1 MVIPLPRRSRRSAVF
16 PYIGPTATAPWSLTR
31 VATPS
36 SSSAPTRM
44 VFLLHGEDS
53 FRTRLR
59 LGELAAAL
67 LSGTPPGTS
76 DLSTLVEPRLGSL
89 LGVSRHDAR
98 TDTAGAIMLSGQAQ
112 GLFDAVDEPRVVIVD
127 HAEALKELDLIAS
140 FPREAA
146 LVMVSVE
153 RLAAGRSR
161 RGQRAK
167 APNAPAANLLEAVE
181 ATGGSVERI
190 ERLAPVEVPRWIS
203 ARARLHGVKLD
214 AEAVSTL
221 ASAVGSDT
229 ERVEQE
235 VQKLGAYANEGTVT
249 AADVRTLVSGAIEAD
264 VFELTQAVIRKD
276 ARTAVAT
283 LERLLADGNAVQQ
296 ILALL
301 LWQFRVLLF
310 ASAMRSSADADRM
323 AKAIRSSPYAIQRT
337 TAFARRVTRA
347 DVLRAYEAI
356 YATDQVIKTGRAES
370 DLAALELCVLDLC
383 GVANA
388 DLRDMLLV
396 EAPRR

>member
-1 MVIPLPRRSRRSAVF
+1 
-16 PYIGPTATAPWSLTR
+16 
-31 VATPS
+31 
-36 SSSAPTRM
+36 M

-67 LSGTPPGTS
+67 LSGAPLSAT
-76 DLSTLVEPRLGSL
+76 DLSTRAESRLGTL
-89 LGVSRHDAR
+89 LGITRHDAR
-98 TDTAGAIMLSGQAQ
+98 VDPPGAIMLSGQAQ
-112 GLFDAVDEPRVVIVD
+112 GLFDAVDEPRVVIVEF
-127 HAEALKELDLIAS
+127 AEALRDLQLIAS
-140 FPREAA
+140 FPPEAA
-146 LVMVSVE
+146 LILVSVE

-161 RGQRAK
+161 RGQRQK
-167 APNAPAANLLEAVE
+167 VPNAPATNLLEAVE
-181 ATGGSVERI
+181 AAGGSVERI

-214 AEAVSTL
+214 ADGVGTL

-229 ERVEQE
+229 ERIEQE
-235 VQKLGAYANEGTVT
+235 IKKLGAHAGGATVT

-264 VFELTQAVIRKD
+264 VFELTQAVVRKD
-276 ARTAVAT
+276 SRTAVAT

-310 ASAMRSSADADRM
+310 ASAMRSTADAERM
-323 AKAIRSSPYAIQRT
+323 AKAIHSTPFAIQRA
-337 TAFARRVTRA
+337 TAFARRVTRP
-347 DVLRAYEAI
+347 DVIRAYEAI

-370 DLAALELCVLDLC
+370 DVAALELCVLDLC

>member
-1 MVIPLPRRSRRSAVF
+1 MVIPPPRRSRRSAVF

-98 TDTAGAIMLSGQAQ
+98 TDTACALMLSGQAQ

-153 RLAAGRSR
+153 RLAAGRAR
-161 RGQRAK
+161 RAPQRPK
-167 APNAPAANLLEAVE
+167 APTAPAANLLEAVE
-181 ATGGSVERI
+181 AARGCVERI
-190 ERLAPVEVPRWIS
+190 ERLAPVDVNAWIS
-203 ARARLHGVKLD
+203 ARARLHEIKLD
-214 AEAVSTL
+214 SEAIATL
-221 ASAVGSDT
+221 A
-229 ERVEQE
+229 
-235 VQKLGAYANEGTVT
+235 GAAG
-249 AADVRTLVSGAIEAD
+249 
-264 VFELTQAVIRKD
+264 
-276 ARTAVAT
+276 
-283 LERLLADGNAVQQ
+283 
-296 ILALL
+296 
-301 LWQFRVLLF
+301 
-310 ASAMRSSADADRM
+310 
-323 AKAIRSSPYAIQRT
+323 
-337 TAFARRVTRA
+337 
-347 DVLRAYEAI
+347 
-356 YATDQVIKTGRAES
+356 
-370 DLAALELCVLDLC
+370 
-383 GVANA
+383 
-388 DLRDMLLV
+388 
-396 EAPRR
+396 

>member
-1 MVIPLPRRSRRSAVF
+1 
-16 PYIGPTATAPWSLTR
+16 
-31 VATPS
+31 
-36 SSSAPTRM
+36 M
-44 VFLLHGEDS
+44 VFLLHGEDP

-59 LGELAAAL
+59 LGELASAL
-67 LSGTPPGTS
+67 LSGAPVGPT
-76 DLSTLVEPRLGSL
+76 DLSTKVEPRLGAL
-89 LGVSRHDAR
+89 LGITRHDAR
-98 TDTAGAIMLSGQAQ
+98 FDTAGAIMLSGQAQ
-112 GLFDAVDEPRVVIVD
+112 GLFDAVDEARVVIVD
-127 HAEALKELDLIAS
+127 HAEALKELDLISS

-146 LVMVSVE
+146 LVLVAVE

-161 RGQRAK
+161 RGQQRPK
-167 APNAPAANLLEAVE
+167 APHAPAANLLEAVE
-181 ATGGSVERI
+181 AADGSTERI
-190 ERLAPVEVPRWIS
+190 ERLSPVDVPGWIS
-203 ARARLHGVKLD
+203 ARARIHGVKLD
-214 AEAVSTL
+214 AEAVATL

-235 VQKLGAYANEGTVT
+235 IKKLGAYAGNVAVT
-249 AADVRTLVSGAIEAD
+249 AGDVRALVSGAIEAD
-264 VFELTQAVIRKD
+264 VFELTQAVVRKD

-301 LWQFRVLLF
+301 LWQYRVLLF
-310 ASAMRSSADADRM
+310 ASAMRNNADAERM
-323 AKAIRSSPYAIQRT
+323 AKAIHSSPYAIQRA

-347 DVLRAYEAI
+347 DVVRAYESI
-356 YATDQVIKTGRAES
+356 YAADQVIKTGRAES
-370 DLAALELCVLDLC
+370 DVAALTLCVLDLC

>member
-1 MVIPLPRRSRRSAVF
+1 
-16 PYIGPTATAPWSLTR
+16 
-31 VATPS
+31 
-36 SSSAPTRM
+36 M
-44 VFLLHGEDS
+44 VFLLHGEDP

-67 LSGTPPGTS
+67 LAGTPARPS
-76 DLSTLVEPRLGSL
+76 DLSTTVEPRLGTL
-89 LGVSRHDAR
+89 LGITRHDAR
-98 TDTAGAIMLSGQAQ
+98 FDTAGAIMLSGQAQ
-112 GLFDAVDEPRVVIVD
+112 GLFDAIDEARVVIVD
-127 HAEALKELDLIAS
+127 HAEALKDLDLIAS
-140 FPREAA
+140 FPHEAA
-146 LVMVSVE
+146 LVLVAVE

-161 RGQRAK
+161 RGSQRAK
-167 APNAPAANLLEAVE
+167 GPNVPAANLLEAVD
-181 ATGGSVERI
+181 AAGGSVERI
-190 ERLAPVEVPRWIS
+190 ERLAPVDVPGWIS
-203 ARARLHGVKLD
+203 ARARVHGIKLD
-214 AEAVSTL
+214 SEAVATL
-221 ASAVGSDT
+221 ASAAGSDT
-229 ERVEQE
+229 ERIEQE
-235 VQKLGAYANEGTVT
+235 IKKVGAYAGDATVT

-264 VFELTQAVIRKD
+264 VFELTQAVVRKD

-310 ASAMRSSADADRM
+310 ASAMRTNADAERM
-323 AKAIRSSPYAIQRT
+323 AKAIRSSPYAIQRA

-347 DVLRAYEAI
+347 DVVRAYEAI

-370 DLAALELCVLDLC
+370 DVAALTLCVLDLC

>member
-1 MVIPLPRRSRRSAVF
+1 
-16 PYIGPTATAPWSLTR
+16 
-31 VATPS
+31 
-36 SSSAPTRM
+36 M
-44 VFLLHGEDS
+44 VFLLHGEDP

-59 LGELAAAL
+59 LGDLAVAL
-67 LSGTPPGTS
+67 LSGAPAEPT
-76 DLSTLVEPRLGSL
+76 DLRTMVELRLGTL
-89 LGVSRHDAR
+89 LGITRHDAR
-98 TDTAGAIMLSGQAQ
+98 FDSPSAIMLSGQAQ
-112 GLFDAVDEPRVVIVD
+112 GLFDAVDEARVVIVD
-127 HAEALKELDLIAS
+127 HAEALKDLDMIGA

-146 LVMVSVE
+146 LVLVAVE
-153 RLAAGRSR
+153 RLAAARSR
-161 RGQRAK
+161 RGQKPK

-181 ATGGSVERI
+181 AAGGSVERI
-190 ERLAPVEVPRWIS
+190 ERLAPVEVPGWIS
-203 ARARLHGVKLD
+203 ARARIHGIRLD
-214 AEAVSTL
+214 PEAVASL

-229 ERVEQE
+229 ERIEQE
-235 VQKLGAYANEGTVT
+235 VKKLGAYAGDAAVT
-249 AADVRTLVSGAIEAD
+249 AGDVRTLVSGAIEAD
-264 VFELTQAVIRKD
+264 VFELTQAVVRKD

-310 ASAMRSSADADRM
+310 ASALRPHADSERM
-323 AKAIRSSPYAIQRT
+323 AKAIRSTPYAIQRA

-347 DVLRAYEAI
+347 DVQRAYEAI
-356 YATDQVIKTGRAES
+356 YAADQVIKTGRAES
-370 DLAALELCVLDLC
+370 DVAALTLCVLDLC

>member
-1 MVIPLPRRSRRSAVF
+1 
-16 PYIGPTATAPWSLTR
+16 
-31 VATPS
+31 
-36 SSSAPTRM
+36 M

-53 FRTRLR
+53 FRARLR
-59 LGELAAAL
+59 LGELAESL
-67 LSGTPPGTS
+67 LSGAPPTPT
-76 DLSTLVEPRLGSL
+76 DLSTRLESRLGTL
-89 LGVSRHDAR
+89 LGITRHDAR
-98 TDTAGAIMLSGQAQ
+98 FDTSGAIMLSGQAQ
-112 GLFDAVDEPRVVIVD
+112 GLFDAVDEARVVIVD
-127 HAEALKELDLIAS
+127 HAEALGDLGLIAS

-146 LVMVSVE
+146 LVLVAIE

-161 RGQRAK
+161 RGQRQK

-181 ATGGSVERI
+181 AAGGSVERI
-190 ERLAPVEVPRWIS
+190 ERLGPVEVPGWIS

-214 AEAVSTL
+214 ADAVATL

-229 ERVEQE
+229 ERIEQE
-235 VQKLGAYANEGTVT
+235 VKKLGAYARNATVT
-249 AADVRTLVSGAIEAD
+249 AADVKSLVNGAIEAD
-264 VFELTQAVIRKD
+264 VFELTQAVVRKD
-276 ARTAVAT
+276 PHAAVAT

-310 ASAMRSSADADRM
+310 ASAMRTSADAERM
-323 AKAIRSSPYAIQRT
+323 AKAIRSSPYAIQRA
-337 TAFARRVTRA
+337 TAFARRVTRQ
-347 DVLRAYEAI
+347 DIVRAYEAI

-370 DLAALELCVLDLC
+370 DVAALELCVLDLC

>member
-1 MVIPLPRRSRRSAVF
+1 
-16 PYIGPTATAPWSLTR
+16 
-31 VATPS
+31 VAAPS
-36 SSSAPTRM
+36 SSSVPTRT

-59 LGELAAAL
+59 LGELASAL
-67 LSGTPPGTS
+67 LSGAPTGPT
-76 DLSTLVEPRLGSL
+76 DLATLVEPRLGTL
-89 LGVSRHDAR
+89 LGITRHDAR

-127 HAEALKELDLIAS
+127 HAEALKDLDLIAS
-140 FPREAA
+140 FPPEAA
-146 LVMVSVE
+146 LVLVAVE
-153 RLAAGRSR
+153 RLATGRSR

-167 APNAPAANLLEAVE
+167 APNAPAANLVEAVE
-181 ATGGSVERI
+181 VAGGVVERI
-190 ERLAPVEVPRWIS
+190 ERLAPVDVPGWIT
-203 ARARLHGVKLD
+203 ARARLHDVKMEP
-214 AEAVSTL
+214 AAVSTL

-229 ERVEQE
+229 ERIEQE
-235 VQKLGAYANEGTVT
+235 VKKLGAYAKQASVT
-249 AADVRTLVSGAIEAD
+249 ADDVRGLVSGAIEAD
-264 VFELTQAVIRKD
+264 VFELTQAVVRKD
-276 ARTAVAT
+276 ARTAVGT

-310 ASAMRSSADADRM
+310 ASAMRSNADAERM
-323 AKAIRSSPYAIQRT
+323 AKAIRSSPYAIQRA

-370 DLAALELCVLDLC
+370 DVAALELCVLDLC

>member
-1 MVIPLPRRSRRSAVF
+1 MVIPRPRRSRRSDECPHTA
-16 PYIGPTATAPWSLTR
+16 PTATARWSSIK
-31 VATPS
+31 VATPN
-36 SSSAPTRM
+36 SSSAPRRM
-44 VFLLHGEDS
+44 VFLLHGEDP

-59 LGELAAAL
+59 LGELAGAL
-67 LSGTPPGTS
+67 LSGTAAGQT
-76 DLSTLVEPRLGSL
+76 DLAPRVEPRPGTQ
-89 LGVSRHDAR
+89 LGVTRHDGR
-98 TDTAGAIMLSGQAQ
+98 FDTPGAIMLSGQAQ

-127 HAEALKELDLIAS
+127 HAEGLRDLDLIAS

-146 LVMVSVE
+146 LVLVSVE

-161 RGQRAK
+161 RGQRPK

-181 ATGGSVERI
+181 AAGGSVERI
-190 ERLAPVEVPRWIS
+190 ERLAPVEVPAWIA
-203 ARARLHGVKLD
+203 ARARIHGVKLD
-214 AEAVSTL
+214 GDAVAML

-235 VQKLGAYANEGTVT
+235 IQKLGAYANGATVT
-249 AADVRTLVSGAIEAD
+249 AEAVRTLVSGAIEAD
-264 VFELTQAVIRKD
+264 VFELTQAVVRKD

-283 LERLLADGNAVQQ
+283 LERLIADGNAVQQ

-310 ASAMRSSADADRM
+310 ASAMRSNADAERM
-323 AKAIRSSPYAIQRT
+323 AKAIRSSPYAIQRA

>member
-1 MVIPLPRRSRRSAVF
+1 
-16 PYIGPTATAPWSLTR
+16 
-31 VATPS
+31 
-36 SSSAPTRM
+36 M

-59 LGELAAAL
+59 LGELAGAL
-67 LSGTPPGTS
+67 LSGAPLGPTNI
-76 DLSTLVEPRLGSL
+76 STLVEPRLGTL
-89 LGVSRHDAR
+89 LGIARHDAR
-98 TDTAGAIMLSGQAQ
+98 IDSAGAIMLSGQAQ

-146 LVMVSVE
+146 LILVSVE

-161 RGQRAK
+161 RGQRVK

-181 ATGGSVERI
+181 AVGGSVERI
-190 ERLAPVEVPRWIS
+190 ERLTPGDVPGWIA

-221 ASAVGSDT
+221 GSAVGGDT
-229 ERVEQE
+229 ERIEQE
-235 VQKLGAYANEGTVT
+235 VKKLGAYTKGATVT

-264 VFELTQAVIRKD
+264 VFELTQAVVRQD

-310 ASAMRSSADADRM
+310 ASAMRSSADAERM
-323 AKAIRSSPYAIQRT
+323 AKAIRSSPYAIQRA

-347 DVLRAYEAI
+347 DVVRAYEAI
-356 YATDQVIKTGRAES
+356 YAADQVIKTGRAES
-370 DLAALELCVLDLC
+370 DVAALELCVLDLC

>member
-1 MVIPLPRRSRRSAVF
+1 
-16 PYIGPTATAPWSLTR
+16 
-31 VATPS
+31 
-36 SSSAPTRM
+36 M

-67 LSGTPPGTS
+67 LAGAPTGPT
-76 DLSTLVEPRLGSL
+76 DLATMAEPRLGAL
-89 LGVSRHDAR
+89 LGITRHDAR
-98 TDTAGAIMLSGQAQ
+98 FDTPGAIMLSGQAQ
-112 GLFDAVDEPRVVIVD
+112 GLFDAVDEARVVIVD
-127 HAEALKELDLIAS
+127 HAEALKDLNLIAS

-146 LVMVSVE
+146 LVLVAVE

-161 RGQRAK
+161 RGQKPK
-167 APNAPAANLLEAVE
+167 ASSAPAANLLEAVE
-181 ATGGSVERI
+181 AAGGSIEHI
-190 ERLAPVEVPRWIS
+190 ERLAPVDVGGWIS
-203 ARARLHGVKLD
+203 ARARLHEVTLD
-214 AEAVSTL
+214 REAVATL

-229 ERVEQE
+229 ERLEQE
-235 VQKLGAYANEGTVT
+235 IQKLGSYAGSATVT
-249 AADVRTLVSGAIEAD
+249 ASDVRSLVSGAIEAD
-264 VFELTQAVIRKD
+264 VFELTQAVVRKD
-276 ARTAVAT
+276 ARTAVGT

-296 ILALL
+296 VLALL

-310 ASAMRSSADADRM
+310 ASAMRTNADAERM
-323 AKAIRSSPYAIQRT
+323 GKAIRSSPYAIQRA

-347 DVLRAYEAI
+347 DVIRAYEAI
-356 YATDQVIKTGRAES
+356 YAADQVIKTGRAES
-370 DLAALELCVLDLC
+370 DVAALTLCVLDLC